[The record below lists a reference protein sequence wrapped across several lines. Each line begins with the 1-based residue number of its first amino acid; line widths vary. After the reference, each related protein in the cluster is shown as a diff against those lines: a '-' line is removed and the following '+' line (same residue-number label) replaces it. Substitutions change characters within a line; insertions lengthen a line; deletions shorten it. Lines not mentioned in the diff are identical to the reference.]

1 MKRILLLIVAMGILL
16 LSACGSPSTAP
27 STEAP
32 STPPIQ
38 EVELNYGERAKVTHQ
53 QIIETITESLIR
65 ELAFENE
72 YEGLDYRLREVTI
85 EDEKISVYLDLH
97 FVPPS
102 KSWIIDEG
110 KSWLWFVAAGGIEDD
125 NHNLIGNIYSTGY
138 DISVSMW
145 TWTEDD
151 KVIPWG
157 HAIIFNSGKPFT
169 SHSVADEW
177 KWIDGPGMKMF
188 E

>member
-1 MKRILLLIVAMGILL
+1 MKRVLATTLIIGIFLLT
-16 LSACGSPSTAP
+16 ACGGTTTAP
-27 STEAP
+27 STTPA
-32 STPPIQ
+32 PPIQ
-38 EVELNYGERAKVTHQ
+38 EVELNYGEHAKVTHQ
-53 QIIETITESLIR
+53 QIIETITESIIR

-102 KSWIIDEG
+102 KSWIVDEG
-110 KSWLWFVAAGGIEDD
+110 KLWLWFVAVGGIEDD
-125 NHNLIGNIYSTGY
+125 NYNFIGNIYATGY
-138 DISVSMW
+138 DISVLMW
-145 TWTEDD
+145 TWYEDG
-151 KVIPWG
+151 KVTPWG

-169 SHSVADEW
+169 EHSVADEW
-177 KWIDGPGMKMF
+177 QWVDGAGMKMF